1 MASLK
6 DTYFLV
12 LNQPGNL
19 QGGTSVVSASGFGI
33 LLGATGSVNF
43 GNSTQFFSGY
53 SYPGDPPSSDPF
65 GSSILGGDRN
75 AISGSNLS
83 TVVGGQC
90 NISSKGFWNV
100 IAGGVGNLLSGGSN
114 FIGAGQF
121 NRIDNCGVCGLIG
134 GGGSN
139 RVYSKGGTVVNAEDS
154 RSCSYLSWVG
164 GGRQNCAGDTSN
176 NGLGS
181 AWYSVVVGGA
191 FNHAAGFMSSIF
203 HGQSNKNSGENS
215 FIGAGQFNTI
225 SGIGGRPCDNSIL
238 GGYFN
243 RIVSETGS
251 FGNRSNA
258 SSILGGFNNS
268 ICGYSSHSAV
278 LGGSSNEVLN
288 SICSLVGGGVGNRIN
303 NNLGGSSTILGGI
316 SNCINGAIDS
326 GSASLNSIIHGNSS
340 CILGSQSSSILN
352 SNSSKICYA
361 NYATI
366 LGGYNA
372 TINPSHHGAMILSDS
387 ITTNIFSSGSN
398 TLLLDFNNGIYFNKP
413 GIFGLL
419 NFSTRPRVNGTE
431 VLLSGEA
438 AALPTTIVYTT
449 GNQNISG
456 SKTFNTRPNVNGTG
470 VLLIGEGSN
479 VSVQNVVYTTGNQ
492 DIDGIKTFTSTPTV
506 NGDNLALEYNIVD
519 LFTNQYI
526 EGVKTFS
533 TTPQV
538 VLTPVALSDNVVD
551 LSTNQNINGTKF
563 FSATP
568 LANGSPVATMNDL
581 VSFVNTYQNQN
592 VDGIKNFSSRPTV
605 NGVGVLL
612 IDEAGGGGPD
622 VVYTTGNQVIT
633 GNKTFDHSSTTTI
646 SNLAFRST
654 SGQLKT
660 FSFAQ
665 QNNEPTQKIDYINDN
680 VWIARSS
687 AYGIYNPQFEN
698 GWNSSVSPQGT
709 MWNLDGWNDLSNLDS
724 RNYSGFYDANNANLG
739 INVTGK
745 NFIMKDVVSDR
756 YYKIYFTGWQVGQG
770 NAAGY
775 RGFGYTRQE
784 VGPRAGALLSG
795 QAVFDQ
801 RPIVSGK
808 SVLIEGDIQG
818 GGLVSTTGD
827 QNISGLKNFFTR
839 PTINS
844 TGVLLFGEG
853 SPSPIQIY
861 GNGSSQGNAS
871 SLNFAGGGISVNTV
885 GAQATIT
892 VGSTTQTTTVPT
904 SSNSAG
910 VSGAFSFDKNYLYY
924 CVENNKWARTAISIW

>member
-33 LLGATGSVNF
+33 LLGSTGSVNF

-53 SYPGDPPSSDPF
+53 DSPDPF

-90 NISSKGFWNV
+90 NISARGYWNV

-121 NRIDNCGVCGLIG
+121 NRIDNCGVCGFIG

-139 RVYSKGGTVVNAEDS
+139 RVYSRGGTIVNAEDS

-191 FNHAAGFMSSIF
+191 YNHAAGFMSSIF
-203 HGQSNKNSGENS
+203 NGLYNRNSGETS
-215 FIGAGQFNTI
+215 FIGAGSYNFI
-225 SGIGGRPCDNSIL
+225 SGIEGRPCDNVVV

-243 RIVSETGS
+243 RIVTRTGN
-251 FGNRSNA
+251 FGNRSNQ
-258 SSILGGFNNS
+258 SSIVGGTSNS
-268 ICGYSSHSAV
+268 ICGYSPISAI
-278 LGGSSNEVLN
+278 LGGSSNQILN
-288 SICSLVGGGVGNRIN
+288 SPTSTID
-303 NNLGGSSTILGGI
+303 GGSANEIFNNINGISTILGGY
-316 SNCINGAIDS
+316 SSLINGAQNS
-326 GSASLNSIIHGNSS
+326 GSAGQNTIMNGAATCII
-340 CILGSQSSSILN
+340 GSQRAVILSSSN
-352 SNSSKICYA
+352 SRICYA
-361 NYATI
+361 NYGSIFGGTNTTI
-366 LGGYNA
+366 QSG
-372 TINPSHHGAMILSDS
+372 HDGAMILSDAVADAK
-387 ITTNIFSSGSN
+387 NSSGSN
-398 TLLLDFNNGIYFNKP
+398 TLLLDFNNGIYFNKT

-419 NFSTRPRVNGTE
+419 NFSTRPRVNGTG
-431 VLLSGEA
+431 VLLNGETI
-438 AALPTTIVYTT
+438 ALPTTIVYTT

-456 SKTFNTRPNVNGTG
+456 SKTFYTRPNVNGTG

-479 VSVQNVVYTTGNQ
+479 VSVQNVVYTTGDQ
-492 DIDGIKTFTSTPTV
+492 GIDGTKNFTTIPQVYGTEVALV
-506 NGDNLALEYNIVD
+506 NNVVD
-519 LFTNQYI
+519 LANYQEIDGLKYFY
-526 EGVKTFS
+526 

-538 VLTPVALSDNVVD
+538 NGTNLALSDNVVD
-551 LSTNQNINGTKF
+551 LTNEQYIDGLKYFYTTPQVNGSNVALAADVVDLVNNQNI
-563 FSATP
+563 
-568 LANGSPVATMNDL
+568 
-581 VSFVNTYQNQN
+581 
-592 VDGIKNFSSRPTV
+592 DGIKNFSSRPTV
-605 NGVGVLL
+605 NNVGVLL
-612 IDEAGGGGPD
+612 IGEAGGGGPD

-633 GNKTFDHSSTTTI
+633 GNKTFDHGSTTTI

-654 SGQLKT
+654 SGQLRT
-660 FSFAQ
+660 FSFVQ
-665 QNNEPTQKIDYINDN
+665 QSGTLTQQIDYINEN
-680 VWIARSS
+680 VRIARGS
-687 AYGIYNPQFEN
+687 AYGIYNPKFEN
-698 GWNSSVSPQGT
+698 AWNSSVSPQGT
-709 MWNLDGWNDLSNLDS
+709 SWNLDGWNDLSNLDS
-724 RNYSGFYDANNANLG
+724 RNYSGFYDVNGGGQLS
-739 INVTGK
+739 NVTGK
-745 NFIMKDVVSDR
+745 NFIMKDEVSDK

-770 NAAGY
+770 NASGY

-784 VGPRAGALLSG
+784 VGPRAAALLSG

-818 GGLVSTTGD
+818 GGLVSTTGN

-853 SPSPIQIY
+853 SPSPIEIY

-871 SLNFAGGGISVNTV
+871 SLNFAGAGISVNTV

-892 VGSTTQTTTVPT
+892 VSSSSQTLTVPT

-924 CVENNKWARTAISIW
+924 CIENNKWARTAISIW

>member
-53 SYPGDPPSSDPF
+53 DSTDPF

-90 NISSKGFWNV
+90 NISARGYWNV
-100 IAGGVGNLLSGGSN
+100 IAGGVGNLASGGSN
-114 FIGAGQF
+114 FIGAGQY
-121 NRIDNCGVCGLIG
+121 NRIDNCGVCGFIG

-139 RVYSKGGTVVNAEDS
+139 RVYSKGGTIVNAEDS

-176 NGLGS
+176 NGLGG

-191 FNHAAGFMSSIF
+191 YNHAAGFMSSIF
-203 HGQSNKNSGENS
+203 HGVCNRNSGENS
-215 FIGAGQFNTI
+215 FIGAGSYNFI
-225 SGIGGRPCDNSIL
+225 SGIEGRPCDNVVV
-238 GGYFN
+238 GGIFN
-243 RIVSETGS
+243 RIVSQTGS
-251 FGNRSNA
+251 FGNRSNQ
-258 SSILGGFNNS
+258 SSIVGGNSNS
-268 ICGYSSHSAV
+268 ICGYSPTSAI
-278 LGGSSNEVLN
+278 LGGSSNQILN
-288 SICSLVGGGVGNRIN
+288 SRSSTID
-303 NNLGGSSTILGGI
+303 GGSSNVICNNINGVSTILGGYSSLI
-316 SNCINGAIDS
+316 DGAQNS
-326 GSASLNSIIHGNSS
+326 GSAGQNTIMNGAATCII
-340 CILGSQSSSILN
+340 GSQRAVILSSSN
-352 SNSSKICYA
+352 SRICYA
-361 NYATI
+361 NYGSIFGGTNTTI
-366 LGGYNA
+366 QSG
-372 TINPSHHGAMILSDS
+372 HDGAMILSDAVAGAK
-387 ITTNIFSSGSN
+387 NSSGSN
-398 TLLLDFNNGIYFNKP
+398 TLLLDFNNGIYFNKT

-419 NFSTRPRVNGTE
+419 NLSTRPRVNGTG

-438 AALPTTIVYTT
+438 GALPTTIVYTT

-470 VLLIGEGSN
+470 VLLVGEESN
-479 VSVQNVVYTTGNQ
+479 VSVQNIVYTTGYQ
-492 DIDGIKTFTSTPTV
+492 EIDGIKNF
-506 NGDNLALEYNIVD
+506 Y
-519 LFTNQYI
+519 
-526 EGVKTFS
+526 

-538 VLTPVALSDNVVD
+538 NDTDLALVNNVVDLANYQEIDGLKYFYTTPQVNGTDVALSNNVVD
-551 LSTNQNINGTKF
+551 LSSSQNVDGVKDFYIAPQVNGT
-563 FSATP
+563 
-568 LANGSPVATMNDL
+568 PVATLSDL
-581 VSFVNTYQNQN
+581 GSLVNTYQNQN
-592 VDGIKNFSSRPTV
+592 VDGIKNFSSRPQV
-605 NGVGVLL
+605 NNVGVLL
-612 IDEAGGGGPD
+612 IGEAGGGQN

-633 GNKTFDHSSTTTI
+633 GNKTFDHSSITTI

-660 FSFAQ
+660 FSFVQ
-665 QNNEPTQKIDYINDN
+665 QSGTLTQQIDYINEN
-680 VWIARSS
+680 VWIARGS

-724 RNYSGFYDANNANLG
+724 RNYSGFYNVNGGQLAY
-739 INVTGK
+739 VTGK
-745 NFIMKDVVSDR
+745 NFIMKDEVSDR
-756 YYKIYFTGWQVGQG
+756 YYKIYFTGWQVHQG

-818 GGLVSTTGD
+818 GGLVSTTGN

-853 SPSPIQIY
+853 SPSPIEIY

-871 SLNFAGGGISVNTV
+871 SLNFAGGGVSVNTV

-892 VGSTTQTTTVPT
+892 VGNTTQVQTAPT

-924 CVENNKWARTAISIW
+924 CIENNQWIRTALSTW